1 MSYKKIGFIVLLFML
16 IGELMIRFD
25 EKFKLLEA
33 NRVVKIATSLTIT
46 PEFTMLEN
54 NRINKLGS
62 NFRIMVIG
70 DSYIHGG
77 GIDFKD
83 NFSQQLK
90 LILKI
95 NNKKFDDIFVLDIT
109 KPSSNNLD
117 NNQSYFEYA
126 DKYKPDIVIIG
137 YNYNDVVGN
146 LNKLNVQSKGDG
158 FSKNNTSSEKQE
170 SITKKIYNVIY
181 QSRFVHFVLS
191 NLHTQ
196 LKSYGIVLPN
206 SEFSLIMRSYP
217 ENKDNW
223 VKSKI
228 LLQEIID
235 DS

>member
-33 NRVVKIATSLTIT
+33 KRVVKIATSLTIT

-90 LILKI
+90 LILKT

-117 NNQSYFEYA
+117 A
-126 DKYKPDIVIIG
+126 IV
-137 YNYNDVVGN
+137 
-146 LNKLNVQSKGDG
+146 
-158 FSKNNTSSEKQE
+158 
-170 SITKKIYNVIY
+170 
-181 QSRFVHFVLS
+181 
-191 NLHTQ
+191 
-196 LKSYGIVLPN
+196 
-206 SEFSLIMRSYP
+206 
-217 ENKDNW
+217 
-223 VKSKI
+223 
-228 LLQEIID
+228 
-235 DS
+235 